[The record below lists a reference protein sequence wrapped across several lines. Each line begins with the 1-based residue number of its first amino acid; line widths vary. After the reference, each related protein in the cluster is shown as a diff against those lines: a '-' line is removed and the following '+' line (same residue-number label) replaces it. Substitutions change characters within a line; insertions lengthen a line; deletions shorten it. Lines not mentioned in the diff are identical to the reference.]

1 MASLVRLRQ
10 FAYRHRRWLAGLYL
24 LLVLVVGGGLWAYV
38 SLVPDDVD
46 LGLTIAARAWFYRDS
61 FAAVEAAEH
70 DLEQGE
76 SGRASAQARLEEFLA
91 EHAQVQPAQL
101 WSHAVARA
109 GVLLAELH
117 VANERPMRGAEAI
130 EPLLERLPLDYT
142 LWWAHGR
149 ALEADG
155 EFAAAAKSLRRA
167 FELTLHHPGIVEDY
181 LGCLNEINAFAE
193 TAWVADEWER
203 ALVRAAPKALLK
215 VGIPRRPLER
225 RVLSAVGIDVEQG
238 RFFRH
243 LEKWG
248 MPRGAGCRVEFPPAM
263 FEPWGWHD
271 ELVVQLRLDQLWD
284 GFTVDLLEI
293 ERRDGRVE
301 RRVPQVGYLHRDGS
315 GVNAYAELFTGV
327 PGDEVARVTLTYSC
341 AAPELSAKAQ
351 RAIAKARANL
361 APAAARGG

>member
-61 FAAVEAAEH
+61 FAAVEAAER
-70 DLEQGE
+70 EMAQGE
-76 SGRASAQARLEEFLA
+76 SGRLSARARLEEFLA
-91 EHAQVQPAQL
+91 DHAQIQPAQL

-117 VANERPMRGAEAI
+117 IANERPQRGAEAI
-130 EPLLERLPLDYT
+130 APLLERLPLDYT

-155 EFAAAAKSLRRA
+155 EFADAAKSLRRA
-167 FELTLHHPGIVEDY
+167 FELTLHHAGIVEDY
-181 LGCLNEINAFAE
+181 LACLGEINAFTE
-193 TAWVADEWER
+193 VAWVADEWER

-243 LEKWG
+243 EEKWG
-248 MPRGAGCRVEFPPAM
+248 MPRGKECRVEFPPAM
-263 FEPWGWHD
+263 FEPWSWHE

-284 GFTVDLLEI
+284 GFTVDALEI

-301 RRVPQVGYLHRDGS
+301 QRVPAVGYLHRAGS

-341 AAPELSAKAQ
+341 AQPTLSAKAQ
-351 RAIAKARANL
+351 RVIQKARANL
-361 APAAARGG
+361 APSRAGGG